1 MSETLVALVKVHSQ
15 TNEGAR
21 RAASVAAALE
31 AILTAVANPANGSA
45 LGNEMGNLSKYA
57 DQIQSA
63 LKG

>member
-1 MSETLVALVKVHSQ
+1 MSETLVALVKVNSQ

-31 AILTAVANPANGSA
+31 TILTAVANPSNGSA
-45 LGNEMGNLSKYA
+45 LANEMENLSKYA